1 MIDRP
6 KSKASPGQHTSL
18 RSESSLSSFRIMQD
32 SDAEQFYSPTEIDEG
47 QGLVQEYRTAKH
59 RYPLLHK
66 ATERAYYIRSYK
78 SPIDDNPTL
87 ASNDFCD
94 SCIKYMRKN
103 EDLRKQNRFISE
115 KCIATERHLKQY
127 DNLLQIKDSRLEQQ
141 ELALK
146 KDIEAFEIEKENFSI
161 EKKHFEE
168 EREDFYQNH
177 GDFSMQTER
186 IDEKFEELEEK
197 KIELTDIL
205 KEIERKNYELKI
217 REDNQALVEQEYKE
231 KLLISREHDIQ
242 RLMDEVQRYR
252 NEATTPVFDKSSDD
266 VAYRKQKLKEK
277 KQEINLL
284 ALQLKDM
291 RMKIEEEQKA
301 NYINFEQRMRA
312 LEESERKLAIEK
324 ENLEFTQER
333 VAEELDSID
342 QLKMILKIQTENLEK
357 ERSLLHENYEDR
369 IRALNYNNKE
379 PKFKIKVHRKNSSL
393 DDMHCYTE
401 PGELTFRKNSLDA
414 ENLIKEYENQYKD
427 CEARLKEAEEKYYE
441 SESKYAEQE
450 GKIRDYEE
458 KITEFEGKIREGDYK
473 NKEFE
478 GKWKKYQLE
487 IDFYKNQLSVI
498 ETKREEQLKLAAQL
512 SEKISK
518 VKGKKK
524 SLKNRVLELEK
535 SLKSPRG
542 GMGNRSHRDEY
553 CVKCAE
559 LDKKN
564 ADLLCRISD
573 LNEKIVLLEQRNEE
587 IEGKNAELVY
597 EIEKMRAESM
607 VMEEKVFTLENC
619 TGEASP
625 DVFTLKIK
633 AISEEL
639 EGKLVQVKI
648 KESELIDMEK
658 YLKQEKESIESAAQF
673 VKSIN
678 EDLNI
683 QKQLL
688 KEEKETFEKQKMR
701 LVDIDRKQ
709 QERAKLL
716 INKQDELTNLRDK
729 LLERE
734 KSFMHKGRK
743 LTMPDLSGLDLSF
756 LDS

>member
-1 MIDRP
+1 MIERH
-6 KSKASPGQHTSL
+6 KLKASPIQHTSL

-32 SDAEQFYSPTEIDEG
+32 SDAEQFYSPSDIDEG
-47 QGLVQEYRTAKH
+47 HGLVHEYRTAKH
-59 RYPLLHK
+59 NYPLLHK
-66 ATERAYYIRSYK
+66 ATKRAYNIRSYK
-78 SPIDDNPTL
+78 SPIDDIPTL

-94 SCIKYMRKN
+94 SCIKYMHKN

-127 DNLLQIKDSRLEQQ
+127 DNLLQIKDTRLEQQ
-141 ELALK
+141 ELELK
-146 KDIEAFEIEKENFSI
+146 KDMEAFEIEKENFSI
-161 EKKHFEE
+161 EKKAFEE
-168 EREDFYQNH
+168 EREDFYRDH

-197 KIELTDIL
+197 KIELTEIL
-205 KEIERKNYELKI
+205 KEIERRNYELKR
-217 REDNQALVEQEYKE
+217 REENQDLIEQEYKE
-231 KLLISREHDIQ
+231 KLLISRENDIQ

-252 NEATTPVFDKSSDD
+252 NESTTPVFDKSSDD
-266 VAYRKQKLKEK
+266 IAYRKQKFKEK
-277 KQEINLL
+277 KQEMNIL

-291 RMKIEEEQKA
+291 RIKIEEEQKA
-301 NYINFEQRMRA
+301 NYVNFEQRMRS

-333 VAEELDSID
+333 VAEELESID
-342 QLKMILKIQTENLEK
+342 QLKIILKTQMENLEK
-357 ERSLLHENYEDR
+357 ERKLLHENYEDR
-369 IRALNYNNKE
+369 IREIDCNNKE
-379 PKFKIKVHRKNSSL
+379 SKFGIKVHRKKSSI

-401 PGELTFRKNSLDA
+401 PKELTFRKNSLDA
-414 ENLIKEYENQYKD
+414 ENLINEYENQCKD
-427 CEARLKEAEEKYYE
+427 CEVRLKDTEEKYYE
-441 SESKYAEQE
+441 AEFRYKEQE
-450 GKIRDYEE
+450 GKIRDFEE
-458 KITEFEGKIREGDYK
+458 KISEYEGKIRESEYK

-487 IDFYKNQLSVI
+487 IDFYKNQLSTI
-498 ETKREEQLKLAAQL
+498 ETKREEQLRLATQL
-512 SEKISK
+512 CDKINK

-524 SLKNRVLELEK
+524 NLKSRVLELEK
-535 SLKSPRG
+535 SLKSPREG
-542 GMGNRSHRDEY
+542 KSTRSYRDEN
-553 CVKCAE
+553 CVKCSE

-564 ADLLCRISD
+564 ADLLCKISD
-573 LNEKIVLLEQRNEE
+573 LNEKIVLLEQKNEE

-597 EIEKMRAESM
+597 EIEKFRAESM

-619 TGEASP
+619 SSEVSP
-625 DVFTLKIK
+625 DAFTMKIK
-633 AISEEL
+633 VISEEL
-639 EGKLVQVKI
+639 EGKLAQVRI

-658 YLKQEKESIESAAQF
+658 HLLQEKESIESAAQF

-683 QKQLL
+683 QKQIL
-688 KEEKETFEKQKMR
+688 KEEKDAFDKQKMR
-701 LVDIDRKQ
+701 LFDIDKRQ

>member
-1 MIDRP
+1 
-6 KSKASPGQHTSL
+6 
-18 RSESSLSSFRIMQD
+18 MQD

-47 QGLVQEYRTAKH
+47 HGLAQEYRTAKH

-66 ATERAYYIRSYK
+66 ATERGYIRSYK
-78 SPIDDNPTL
+78 SPTDDNPTL

-146 KDIEAFEIEKENFSI
+146 KDIEAFEIEKENFYI
-161 EKKHFEE
+161 EKKRFEE
-168 EREDFYQNH
+168 EREDFYRNN

-186 IDEKFEELEEK
+186 FDEKFEELEEK
-197 KIELTDIL
+197 KLELTDIL
-205 KEIERKNYELKI
+205 KEIERKNYELKR
-217 REDNQALVEQEYKE
+217 REDNQALIEQEYKE
-231 KLLISREHDIQ
+231 KFLISREHDIQ

-252 NEATTPVFDKSSDD
+252 NEATTPVFEKNSDD
-266 VAYRKQKLKEK
+266 IAYRKQKLKEK

-291 RMKIEEEQKA
+291 RIKIEEEQKV
-301 NYINFEQRMRA
+301 NYKNFEQRMRA
-312 LEESERKLAIEK
+312 LEESERKLALEK

-333 VAEELDSID
+333 VVEELESID
-342 QLKMILKIQTENLEK
+342 QLKIILKTQTENLEK
-357 ERSLLHENYEDR
+357 ERSLIHENYENR
-369 IRALNYNNKE
+369 IRELEYNNKE
-379 PKFKIKVHRKNSSL
+379 TKSKTKVHRKKSSL
-393 DDMHCYTE
+393 DDIHCYTE

-414 ENLIKEYENQYKD
+414 ENLIKEYENQYKN
-427 CEARLKEAEEKYYE
+427 CESKLKDTEEKYYE
-441 SESKYAEQE
+441 AESRCREQE
-450 GKIRDYEE
+450 EKIRDFEE
-458 KITEFEGKIREGDYK
+458 KITEYEGKIREGDYK

-498 ETKREEQLKLAAQL
+498 ETKREEQLKLSTQL
-512 SEKISK
+512 SEKINK

-524 SLKNRVLELEK
+524 TLKNRVLELEK
-535 SLKSPRG
+535 SLKSPRE
-542 GMGNRSHRDEY
+542 GMSSRSYREEH
-553 CVKCAE
+553 CGKCQE

-573 LNEKIVLLEQRNEE
+573 LNEKIVILEQRNEE
-587 IEGKNAELVY
+587 NESKNAELVY
-597 EIEKMRAESM
+597 EVEKMRAKSM
-607 VMEEKVFTLENC
+607 VMEEKIFTLENC
-619 TGEASP
+619 SSEVSP
-625 DVFTLKIK
+625 DVFTMKIK
-633 AISEEL
+633 SISEEL

-648 KESELIDMEK
+648 KESELISMEK
-658 YLKQEKESIESAAQF
+658 HLLQEKESIESAAQF

-683 QKQLL
+683 QKQIL

-701 LVDIDRKQ
+701 LFEIDKKQ
-709 QERAKLL
+709 QERTKLL
-716 INKQDELTNLRDK
+716 ISKQDELTNFRDK